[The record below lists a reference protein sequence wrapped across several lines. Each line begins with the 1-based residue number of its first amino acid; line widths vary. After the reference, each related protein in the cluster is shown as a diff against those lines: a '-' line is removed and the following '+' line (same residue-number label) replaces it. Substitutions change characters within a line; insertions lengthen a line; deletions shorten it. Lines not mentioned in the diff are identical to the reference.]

1 MINFR
6 KSLMKLNCNPPA
18 KDINISN
25 MVYLSVGKS
34 GNEYLTKCFPW
45 GCQHGYPSVVLPKG
59 SIKKILGRELTCDDE
74 PIEIDENSVSI
85 GHKFV

>member
-1 MINFR
+1 
-6 KSLMKLNCNPPA
+6 
-18 KDINISN
+18 

-34 GNEYLTKCFPW
+34 GNEYLTKYFPW
-45 GCQHGYPSVVLPKG
+45 GCQHGYPSVILPNG